1 MGWEAKGGRESMEK
15 TNKKSK
21 RVAKKWVDGKGNSM
35 LWLYGSL
42 QFLEPKDIV
51 KVLELNRELR
61 KMFKKKVYRTIFSNF
76 GDIITRT

>member
-1 MGWEAKGGRESMEK
+1 MRDRIDRIP
-15 TNKKSK
+15 TNKSK